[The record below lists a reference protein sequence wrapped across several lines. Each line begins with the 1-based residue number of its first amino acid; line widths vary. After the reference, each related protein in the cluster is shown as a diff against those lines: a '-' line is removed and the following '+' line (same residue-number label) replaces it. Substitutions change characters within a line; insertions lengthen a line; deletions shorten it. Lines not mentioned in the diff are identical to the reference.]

1 MSKIALEGNASGS
14 GTLTIA
20 APNTNSNFTLSLPTN
35 TGTIIT
41 QNSTPAFASTIGV
54 GGATAAAS
62 GAGITFPAT
71 MSASS
76 NANTLDDYEEGTFTP
91 SFLRSTTNPT
101 LTYDQQDGFYTK
113 IGNFVFFAIRLGVNT
128 VSSQGSADLWVGGLP
143 FAPATSAAGDVG
155 LAYAWDAG
163 SNVIGAKWFTSA
175 GQTYLII
182 YKDDNAAGQYS
193 GNLFTGGGSRM
204 FFYGHYRV

>member
-1 MSKIALEGNASGS
+1 MSKISLEGNVSGS
-14 GTLTIA
+14 GTLTIS

-71 MSASS
+71 QSASS

-91 SFLRSTTNPT
+91 TVISGITTVSGTPAYAG
-101 LTYDQQDGFYTK
+101 TYVK
-113 IGNFVFFAIRLGVNT
+113 IGNMVTIRIAQTTGNIT
-128 VSSQGSADLWVGGLP
+128 WVSGALFGGLP
-143 FAPATSAAGDVG
+143 FLPDTTIGGAAAVTNGNPNISQSALLYRSGGGAGQVYLATAQATSNTS
-155 LAYAWDAG
+155 L
-163 SNVIGAKWFTSA
+163 VITG
-175 GQTYLII
+175 TY
-182 YKDDNAAGQYS
+182 
-193 GNLFTGGGSRM
+193 F
-204 FFYGHYRV
+204 V